1 MKKRAIE
8 GDHMSR
14 EQFESRDDSGD
25 EDNDPG
31 HFARADDQEL
41 AGRKRLTLKKRDSS
55 SSAGAGAVPN
65 PFASAFGA
73 KPAATSNPFASTVLT
88 TPAPTTQPS
97 NPFKGFNELTAPSPS
112 ASLPSFGG
120 FQPASVAPAV
130 SFAPP
135 STATSTAT
143 AAGNST
149 TSNNSSSSNSEF
161 QKKMKKL
168 NESFLRWAERQV
180 KENAVAI
187 WKDGVKDYLK
197 HQEALRQKY
206 GVTDD
211 NDQPANSVP
220 AAVKVDAPKA
230 ATSSFSFSAAPPAAS
245 SAPKTNPVAPPAA
258 PAAETGSKPSAFS
271 LPTTTATNTSSD
283 SADPKSFSFALPTA
297 APSAASTST
306 EAPKSF
312 SFSLP
317 ATVPATTGSA
327 APFSFGAPAATP
339 ASTGA
344 FNFSLPTAAPATNP
358 FGATSGF
365 SAPANPFA
373 VKATPAA
380 PQTGEDGEGGEGGDE
395 EGEPILAPEKV
406 LRNDQDKDEIVLEVP
421 CKLFNYNKTDNE
433 WKDTGKGNL
442 RVTQDPATKKKRMV
456 MRNGTGKIVL
466 NAAFFKTFKVEKVKT
481 GLKFSA
487 FVAHETTGDTEFK
500 MFMLKLNDANAEK
513 LKAEM
518 EKAVQEL
525 Q

>member
-1 MKKRAIE
+1 
-8 GDHMSR
+8 
-14 EQFESRDDSGD
+14 
-25 EDNDPG
+25 
-31 HFARADDQEL
+31 
-41 AGRKRLTLKKRDSS
+41 
-55 SSAGAGAVPN
+55 
-65 PFASAFGA
+65 
-73 KPAATSNPFASTVLT
+73 
-88 TPAPTTQPS
+88 
-97 NPFKGFNELTAPSPS
+97 
-112 ASLPSFGG
+112 
-120 FQPASVAPAV
+120 
-130 SFAPP
+130 
-135 STATSTAT
+135 
-143 AAGNST
+143 
-149 TSNNSSSSNSEF
+149 
-161 QKKMKKL
+161 MKKL

-197 HQEALRQKY
+197 HQEVLRQKY

-211 NDQPANSVP
+211 NDQSASS
-220 AAVKVDAPKA
+220 ASTAVKADAPKA
-230 ATSSFSFSAAPPAAS
+230 ATTSFSFGAAPPAAPS
-245 SAPKTNPVAPPAA
+245 VPKANPVPPAA
-258 PAAETGSKPSAFS
+258 PAAEAGSKPFTFS
-271 LPTTTATNTSSD
+271 LPSATATTTSSSE
-283 SADPKSFSFALPTA
+283 SAAPKPFSFALPTA

-317 ATVPATTGSA
+317 ATAPATTGSA
-327 APFSFGAPAATP
+327 APFSFGAPAAAPT
-339 ASTGA
+339 STGA
-344 FNFSLPTAAPATNP
+344 FNFSLPAAAPAANP
-358 FGATSGF
+358 FGAASGF
-365 SAPANPFA
+365 SVPANPFA
-373 VKATPAA
+373 VKATSAA
-380 PQTGEDGEGGEGGDE
+380 PKADEDGEGGEGGDE

-487 FVAHETTGDTEFK
+487 FVAHETSGETEFK

>member
-1 MKKRAIE
+1 
-8 GDHMSR
+8 
-14 EQFESRDDSGD
+14 
-25 EDNDPG
+25 
-31 HFARADDQEL
+31 
-41 AGRKRLTLKKRDSS
+41 
-55 SSAGAGAVPN
+55 
-65 PFASAFGA
+65 
-73 KPAATSNPFASTVLT
+73 
-88 TPAPTTQPS
+88 
-97 NPFKGFNELTAPSPS
+97 
-112 ASLPSFGG
+112 
-120 FQPASVAPAV
+120 
-130 SFAPP
+130 
-135 STATSTAT
+135 
-143 AAGNST
+143 
-149 TSNNSSSSNSEF
+149 
-161 QKKMKKL
+161 MKKL

-211 NDQPANSVP
+211 NDQSVSSVP
-220 AAVKVDAPKA
+220 TAVKADAPKVP
-230 ATSSFSFSAAPPAAS
+230 TIPFSFVIGAPPAAS
-245 SAPKTNPVAPPAA
+245 SAPKTNPIAPPAA
-258 PAAETGSKPSAFS
+258 PAAETGSKSFASS
-271 LPTTTATNTSSD
+271 LSTATATNASSE
-283 SADPKSFSFALPTA
+283 SAAPKSFSFALPTA

-317 ATVPATTGSA
+317 ATAPATTGSA
-327 APFSFGAPAATP
+327 APFSFGAPAAAP
-339 ASTGA
+339 ASAGT
-344 FNFSLPTAAPATNP
+344 FNFSLPTAAPTANP
-358 FGATSGF
+358 FGAASGF